1 MKLYT
6 NRTLMATA
14 IALLMF
20 VSFAAGNVTGYMAR
34 PALAQD
40 SEPSSFRVFWES
52 WDLVKEYFVDQDKID
67 PEAMTYGAIQG
78 MLDTLGDENHTVFFP
93 PDVAKQQES
102 SLEGSFEGIGAYVSQ
117 EEDIFKIVAPI
128 HGSPAEEAG
137 LLSGDIVLEV
147 NGEDIV
153 GVPEW
158 EVITK
163 IRGPAGST
171 VTLTVLHPDEET
183 PVEIDIKRG
192 RIDIDSVLWARVP
205 GTSLVDLQITQ
216 FAGDTSAE
224 LETALQE
231 ILSDDS
237 EASPVE
243 GIILDL
249 RNNPGGYLQEALR
262 VGNQFL
268 PADDIILHEKD
279 AKDQITTYR
288 SEGEGLARDVPM
300 VVLINP
306 GSASAAEIIAGALQE
321 NGRAKLVGEAT
332 VGTGTVLRPFSLSD
346 GSVLRLG
353 VTNWLTP
360 DYNLIKGEGIQP
372 DVTIEQNASVEMMST
387 FALEDLDA
395 REVRLHDD
403 RQFQTAML
411 MLNLLTKPAQNTPTQ
426 ALLPDLFSSE

>member
-1 MKLYT
+1 MNRYPK
-6 NRTLMATA
+6 RTLLAA
-14 IALLMF
+14 LIALLMF
-20 VSFAAGNVTGYMAR
+20 VSFAAGNVTGY
-34 PALAQD
+34 LAQPAFAQ
-40 SEPSSFRVFWES
+40 EGPAKEFAVFWES
-52 WDLVKEYFVDQDKID
+52 WDLVEEFFVDQDRID
-67 PEAMTYGAIQG
+67 YQAMTYGAIQG

-117 EEDIFKIVAPI
+117 EEDVFKIVAPI
-128 HGSPAEEAG
+128 HGSPAEAAG
-137 LLSGDIVLEV
+137 ILAGDIVLAV
-147 NGEDIV
+147 DGQDIT

-158 EVITK
+158 EVISL
-163 IRGPAGST
+163 IRGPSGSI
-171 VTLTVLHPDEET
+171 VTLTVLHPEEEE
-183 PVEIDIKRG
+183 PVDIDIERG

-205 GTSLVDLQITQ
+205 GTDLVHLHVTQ
-216 FAGDTSAE
+216 FAGDTSSE
-224 LETALQE
+224 LEKALQD
-231 ILSDDS
+231 ILAEDS
-237 EASPVE
+237 GGTPVT

-262 VGNQFL
+262 VGSQFL
-268 PADDIILHEKD
+268 PEQDIILHEKD
-279 AKDQITTYR
+279 AKEQITTYR
-288 SEGEGLARDVPM
+288 SEGEGLARDIPM

-360 DYNLIKGEGIQP
+360 EYNLIKGEGIQP
-372 DVTIEQNASVEMMST
+372 DVTIEQNASVEMISS
-387 FALEDLDA
+387 FLLEELDP
-395 REVRLHDD
+395 REVRTHED

-411 MLNLLTKPAQNTPTQ
+411 MLNLLTKPPQEPQTQ
-426 ALLPDLFSSE
+426 AVLP